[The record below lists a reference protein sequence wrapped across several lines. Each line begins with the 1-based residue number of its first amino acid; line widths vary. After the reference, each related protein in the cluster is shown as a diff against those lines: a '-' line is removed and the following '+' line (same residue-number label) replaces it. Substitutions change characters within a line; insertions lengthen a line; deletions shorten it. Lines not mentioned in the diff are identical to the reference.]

1 MPTNYLP
8 HTKAQQTYLNVPYAQ
23 KDAAK
28 SLGARWDQGAQRWF
42 VPSKIPTDQFNQWL
56 PHQNPSKPT
65 HRKPRLTIELVPK
78 SCWYSNVRSE
88 VTPQSWEILKKRTFK
103 AANYRCEICGG
114 RGNQHPVECHE
125 VWDYDDTR
133 HIQKLARLIALC
145 PACHECKHIGFANV
159 RGRGDIAAAHLASVN
174 QWSVAVVGDYI
185 GECFEL
191 WERRSQFKWSL
202 DISCLESLGI
212 GV

>member
-1 MPTNYLP
+1 MTTNYLP
-8 HTKAQQTYLNVPYAQ
+8 PTKAQRTYLNVPYAQ

-28 SLGARWDQGAQRWF
+28 SLGARWDQGARRWF

-103 AANYRCEICGG
+103 AANYRCEICD
-114 RGNQHPVECHE
+114 RQGNQHPVECHE
-125 VWDYDDTR
+125 VWDYDDTL
-133 HIQKLARLIALC
+133 HIQRLVSLIALC

-174 QWSVAVVGDYI
+174 QWSAAMADDYV

-202 DISCLESLGI
+202 DISCLGSLGV

>member
-1 MPTNYLP
+1 MPTNCLP
-8 HTKAQQTYLNVPYAQ
+8 HNKAQRTYLNVPYSQ

-28 SLGARWDQGAQRWF
+28 SLGARWDQGARRWF
-42 VPSKIPTDQFNQWL
+42 VPSKLPTDQFTQWL
-56 PHQNPSKPT
+56 PPKPT
-65 HRKPRLTIELVPK
+65 HQQRRLTIELVPK

-88 VTPQSWEILKKRTFK
+88 VTPQTWELLKKRTFK

-114 RGNQHPVECHE
+114 QGNQHPVECHE
-125 VWDYDDTR
+125 VWDYDDVR
-133 HIQKLARLIALC
+133 HIQRLVRLIALC

-174 QWSVAVVGDYI
+174 QWSVKVADDYI

-191 WERRSQFKWSL
+191 WERRSQFKWDL
-202 DISCLESLGI
+202 NISCLESLSL

>member
-8 HTKAQQTYLNVPYAQ
+8 PTKAQRTYLNVPYAQ

-28 SLGARWDQGAQRWF
+28 SLGARWDQGARRWF
-42 VPSKIPTDQFNQWL
+42 VPSKLPTDQFNQWL

-65 HRKPRLTIELVPK
+65 HRKPTLTIELVPK
-78 SCWYSNVRSE
+78 SCWYSNIRSE
-88 VTPQSWEILKKRTFK
+88 VTPQSWELLKKRTFK

-114 RGNQHPVECHE
+114 QGNRHPVECHE

-133 HIQKLARLIALC
+133 HIQRLVRLIALC

-174 QWSVAVVGDYI
+174 QCSAEMADDYI
-185 GECFEL
+185 GECFEI
-191 WERRSQFKWSL
+191 WERRSQFKWNL